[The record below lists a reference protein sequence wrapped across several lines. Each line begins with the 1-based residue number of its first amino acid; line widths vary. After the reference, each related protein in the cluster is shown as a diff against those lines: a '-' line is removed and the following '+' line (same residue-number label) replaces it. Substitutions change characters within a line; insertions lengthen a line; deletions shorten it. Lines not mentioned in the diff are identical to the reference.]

1 MSSDF
6 SVRPVGTPASV
17 PIIPPSSQAVVSAV
31 PTDLPPS
38 QTVTAAEPGAP
49 VRNDIPVNIAND
61 LSVSRQAYYDRAAAA
76 LVFQVVNRKTDQV
89 VTQYPD
95 EAVLRRRAYFN
106 TLDLQ
111 KDLQKADVPRV
122 VATDRTA

>member
-6 SVRPVGTPASV
+6 SVRPVGAPASV
-17 PIIPPSSQAVVSAV
+17 PIVQPSSPAVVSAV

-38 QTVTAAEPGAP
+38 QTVTAAEPGVP
-49 VRNDIPVNIAND
+49 VRNDIPTNVPND

-89 VTQYPD
+89 VAQYPD

-122 VATDRTA
+122 TATDRTA

>member
-6 SVRPVGTPASV
+6 SVRPVGAPAPV
-17 PIIPPSSQAVVSAV
+17 PFIQPSSPAVANAV
-31 PTDLPPS
+31 ATDLPPS
-38 QTVTAAEPGAP
+38 LTVTAAEAGTP
-49 VRNDIPVNIAND
+49 VRNDIQAKVAND
-61 LSVSRQAYYDRAAAA
+61 LSVSHQAYYDRAAAA

-111 KDLQKADVPRV
+111 KDLQKEDVPRV
-122 VATDRTA
+122 TATDRTA

>member
-6 SVRPVGTPASV
+6 SVRPVGTPAPV
-17 PIIPPSSQAVVSAV
+17 PFIQPSSQAVANAV

-38 QTVTAAEPGAP
+38 QTVTATEAGIP
-49 VRNDIPVNIAND
+49 VRNDVQAKVAND
-61 LSVSRQAYYDRAAAA
+61 LSVSHQAYYDRAAAA

-111 KDLQKADVPRV
+111 KEDAPRV
-122 VATDRTA
+122 IATDRTA